1 MVLYLLLCGLFF
13 APIAAPHKLVYP
25 MALLTL
31 YSLRHRSPLLT
42 LALACSAL
50 GDLFGSLGSL
60 LLQIGAFAL
69 AQLCYLLVLR
79 RLVPKVSLRSI
90 LLAAALPAVLCLATY
105 IIILPAIGALIIKFG
120 VVGYSLLIGAM
131 VATALLT
138 GRWKVGLGATLFVL
152 SDLLLAF
159 LVFLAPNHTL
169 QSLSLVLYFAG
180 QLLLYLGV
188 TESPQQHTPQA

>member
-1 MVLYLLLCGLFF
+1 MVLYLLLCGLYF

-25 MALLTL
+25 MGLLTL

-50 GDLFGSLGSL
+50 GDLFGDLGTL
-60 LLQIGAFAL
+60 LPQIGAFAM
-69 AQLCYLLVLR
+69 AQLCYILTLR

-90 LLAAALPAVLCLATY
+90 LLAAALPVVLCLVTY
-105 IIILPAIGALIIKFG
+105 IVILPAIGTPIIKFG

-131 VATALLT
+131 VATALLS
-138 GRWKVGLGATLFVL
+138 GRWMVGLGAVLFVL

-159 LVFLAPNHTL
+159 LIFLVPSHTL

-180 QLLLYLGV
+180 QLLLWLGV
-188 TESPQQHTPQA
+188 TESPQQRTPQA

>member
-25 MALLTL
+25 IALLTL
-31 YSLRHRSPLLT
+31 CSLRYRSPLLT

-79 RLVPKVSLRSI
+79 RLVAKVSLRSI
-90 LLAAALPAVLCLATY
+90 TLAAALPAVLCLVTY
-105 IIILPAIGALIIKFG
+105 IVILPAIGAPIIKLG

-138 GRWKVGLGATLFVL
+138 GRQKVGLGATLFVL

-159 LVFLAPNHTL
+159 LIFLAPNHSL

-188 TESPQQHTPQA
+188 TESPKQRTPQA

>member
-1 MVLYLLLCGLFF
+1 MVLYLLLCGLYFS
-13 APIAAPHKLVYP
+13 PIAAPHKLVYP
-25 MALLTL
+25 LGLLTL
-31 YSLRHRSPLLT
+31 CSLRHRTPLLT
-42 LALACSAL
+42 LAFACSAL
-50 GDLFGSLGSL
+50 GDLFGDLGTL
-60 LLQIGAFAL
+60 LPQIGAFAM
-69 AQLCYLLVLR
+69 AQICYLLVLR

-90 LLAAALPAVLCLATY
+90 LLAAALPAVLCIVTY
-105 IIILPAIGALIIKFG
+105 IAILPAIGAPIIKFG

-138 GRWKVGLGATLFVL
+138 GRQKVGLGATLFVL

-159 LVFLAPNHTL
+159 LTFLAPNHTL

-180 QLLLYLGV
+180 QLLLWLGI